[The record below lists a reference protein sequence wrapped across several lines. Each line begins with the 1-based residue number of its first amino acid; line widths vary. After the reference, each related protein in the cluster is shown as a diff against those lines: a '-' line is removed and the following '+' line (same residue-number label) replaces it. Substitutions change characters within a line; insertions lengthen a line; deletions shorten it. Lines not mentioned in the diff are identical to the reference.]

1 MAEGVATKSRSRSR
15 TTRTGQGAW
24 RTTRSAVLPSV
35 HPKDE
40 KPSTD
45 MAAAP
50 ITAARP
56 MVGERVVIVPTATTW
71 SR

>member
-1 MAEGVATKSRSRSR
+1 
-15 TTRTGQGAW
+15 
-24 RTTRSAVLPSV
+24 VLPSV

-50 ITAARP
+50 ITAPQIPGFRL
-56 MVGERVVIVPTATTW
+56 G
-71 SR
+71 